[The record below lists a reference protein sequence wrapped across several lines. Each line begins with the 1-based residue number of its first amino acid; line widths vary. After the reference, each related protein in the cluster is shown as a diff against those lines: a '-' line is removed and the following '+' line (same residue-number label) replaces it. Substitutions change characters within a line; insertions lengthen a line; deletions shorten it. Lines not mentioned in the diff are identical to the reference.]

1 MMQRMTL
8 VSLLKQAG
16 DAVSEEQMKALNDAL
31 QKIPKN
37 QAQERAGYEHDKSD
51 TADYAWNCDKE

>member
-16 DAVSEEQMKALNDAL
+16 DAVSEEQMKALNDA
-31 QKIPKN
+31 ITENP
-37 QAQERAGYEHDKSD
+37 EKSGIGKGWLR
-51 TADYAWNCDKE
+51 T

>member
-1 MMQRMTL
+1 MYGRKCEDNPALQRMMQRMTL

-37 QAQERAGYEHDKSD
+37 QA
-51 TADYAWNCDKE
+51 